1 MKFNSVVLLSL
12 TSPCLGKITAAKP
25 QMGKRNVPEALNCPY
40 SAHNICQAQS
50 LTVGTTG
57 WNSWN
62 TFKAN
67 INETIIKST
76 AESLVSSGLAKAG
89 YEYLILDEG
98 WQALTRDGNGRQQA
112 NATKFPSGIPALADY
127 VHKLGLK
134 IGIYRYEKLVL
145 RPFNKYR
152 QGLQ

>member
-25 QMGKRNVPEALNCPY
+25 QMGKRNISEAPY
-40 SAHNICQAQS
+40 STHNICQAQS
-50 LTVGTTG
+50 LTLGTTG

-67 INETIIKST
+67 INESIIKST
-76 AESLVSSGLAKAG
+76 AETLVSSRLLKAG

-145 RPFNKYR
+145 RSFHNR
-152 QGLQ
+152 